1 MNNET
6 QIIEINGVKLEVD
19 LRYAKRVDHFRVGTK
34 VKILEKQSNY
44 GGSTDT
50 KVYSGVIV
58 GFEPFESLP
67 TIVVCYLSVDY
78 SGAELKFAYVNT
90 ATDKKW
96 EIVAAVDDDLPV
108 QKQDVL
114 SKIDREIQ
122 KKRDEI
128 MDIERK
134 RDYFLTHFAAYFA
147 HDNVEA

>member
-50 KVYSGVIV
+50 KV
-58 GFEPFESLP
+58 
-67 TIVVCYLSVDY
+67 Y

-147 HDNVEA
+147 HDNVEE